1 MNLLLDLLAHPVI
14 GHRGAAGL
22 APENTIEGFRAG
34 LEAGA
39 EALEFDV
46 RLSRDGKA
54 VVIHDPT
61 LDRTTDRVGT
71 VSELT
76 LDEIRQA
83 DAGYRFQSVGGEYPW
98 RGRQVRV
105 PTLEEVV
112 ASLHDVP
119 LLIELKTPLA
129 GPEVARVLRE
139 GGATDR
145 AVVAGEDHRGL
156 DWFDHPPFH
165 RGASR
170 RDIARAFFGV
180 GQPAPACACF
190 AVPLRHSGLVIASPR
205 FVSKA
210 SRSAR
215 TVHVWTVDDEARATR
230 VWDAG
235 AQGIVT
241 NRPDLVRRW
250 RDARFGSP

>member
-1 MNLLLDLLAHPVI
+1 MNLLLDLCAHPVI

-39 EALEFDV
+39 EAIEFDV
-46 RLSRDGKA
+46 HLSRDRKA

-61 LDRTTDRVGT
+61 LDRTTDRTGS
-71 VSELT
+71 VSALSLE
-76 LDEIRQA
+76 DIRQA
-83 DAGYRFQSVGGEYPW
+83 DAGFRFTIGGTFPW

-105 PTLEEVV
+105 PTLEEGVP
-112 ASLHDVP
+112 AFPEVP

-129 GPEVARVLRE
+129 GSEVARILRE
-139 GGATDR
+139 SGAEDR

-156 DWFDHPPFH
+156 EQFDRPPFH

-180 GQPAPACACF
+180 GEPAAACACF
-190 AVPLRHSGLVIASPR
+190 AVPLRPSGLAIASPR

-210 SRSAR
+210 NRRGR
-215 TVHVWTVDDEARATR
+215 TVHVWTVDDEASAAR
-230 VWDAG
+230 VWNAG

-250 RDARFGSP
+250 RDARFAPA

>member
-1 MNLLLDLLAHPVI
+1 MNPLLDLLAHPVI

-34 LEAGA
+34 IAAGA
-39 EALEFDV
+39 DALEFDV
-46 RLSRDGKA
+46 HLSRDRRV

-61 LDRTTDRVGT
+61 LDRTTDRAG
-71 VSELT
+71 SISDLT
-76 LDEIRQA
+76 LEEIRQA
-83 DAGYRFQSVGGEYPW
+83 DAGFRFTTDGTLPW

-105 PTLEEVV
+105 PTLEEVI
-112 ASLHDVP
+112 ATFPDVP

-139 GGATDR
+139 AGAEDR

-156 DWFDHPPFH
+156 DHFDRPPFH

-170 RDIARAFFGV
+170 RDIAKAFFGV

-190 AVPLRHSGLVIASPR
+190 AVPLRHFGLVIASPR
-205 FVSKA
+205 FVGKA
-210 SRSAR
+210 NRNAR
-215 TVHVWTVDDEARATR
+215 TVHVWTVDDEAGATR
-230 VWDAG
+230 VWNAG

-250 RDARFGSP
+250 RDARFARA